1 MSSGSGSPII
11 QVEMMLSHM
20 APISVRDLQAIGQG
34 HGRYVDQLLPSRTV
48 ALLSN
53 HVQQHRP
60 IIFIGHSLGGLVI
73 QKALLHSDES
83 PDELYSDVVDS
94 TAGVVFL
101 GTPHRGSTL
110 ANWGGLGTD
119 FIHIVR
125 DVNQAIVKLL
135 RPDSRILFQLR
146 DSFIKLVIRRAV
158 HRPHALKIKCYFE
171 ELGITLIGKVRI
183 PKIFFLYP
191 PDLSLNTHRLSPKKA
206 PFLRAIRMLAFVQ
219 IMWRWQSSGNRMVL
233 LIHVMRTLWKPSPS

>member
-1 MSSGSGSPII
+1 
-11 QVEMMLSHM
+11 M
-20 APISVRDLQAIGQG
+20 ARISVTDLQAIGQG
-34 HGRYVDQLLPSRTV
+34 HGRYVDQLLTSHTPSHHI
-48 ALLSN
+48 LSD
-53 HVQQHRP
+53 HIQQHRP

-119 FIHIVR
+119 FVHIVR

-135 RPDSRILFQLR
+135 RPDSRMLFQLR

-158 HRPHALKIKCYFE
+158 NRPHALKIKCYFE
-171 ELGITLIGKVRI
+171 ELGITLIGKVLI
-183 PKIFFLYP
+183 PRNITF
-191 PDLSLNTHRLSPKKA
+191 A
-206 PFLRAIRMLAFVQ
+206 
-219 IMWRWQSSGNRMVL
+219 L
-233 LIHVMRTLWKPSPS
+233 LICR